1 MGFWLCFLRPTSYR
15 QRTIKAYAY
24 WISYEGYQNVL
35 TALRNDVGAI
45 VWKGKR
51 QRYYKVKP
59 IDKILPRQ
67 IMRCAAAAAA
77 STTIDSPKKK
87 TVTDYS
93 NAAVR
98 IVSSPC
104 FFRAPMLTSQI
115 HTKWDPSFCDSTEYQ
130 LRYTTTT
137 TKKKNTNEGDAA
149 RDETTNPWSEL
160 WLTETER
167 KIIEYHQ
174 STGNWL
180 TVKELAL
187 QQQAQTTT

>member
-1 MGFWLCFLRPTSYR
+1 M
-15 QRTIKAYAY
+15 
-24 WISYEGYQNVL
+24 
-35 TALRNDVGAI
+35 GAI

-67 IMRCAAAAAA
+67 ILRCATAAAAA
-77 STTIDSPKKK
+77 STATDSPERK
-87 TVTDYS
+87 TATDS
-93 NAAVR
+93 ANAAVR
-98 IVSSPC
+98 IVSAPC

-115 HTKWDPSFCDSTEYQ
+115 HTKWDPSFCNSTEYQ
-130 LRYTTTT
+130 LQYTTN
-137 TKKKNTNEGDAA
+137 TKNRNKNEDDAA
-149 RDETTNPWSEL
+149 SDDTNPWSKL
-160 WLTETER
+160 WLTKTER
-167 KIIEYHQ
+167 KIIEHHQ

>member
-1 MGFWLCFLRPTSYR
+1 MFCFLRPTSYR
-15 QRTIKAYAY
+15 QQTIKAYAY

-67 IMRCAAAAAA
+67 ILRCATATAA
-77 STTIDSPKKK
+77 STTTDSPDRN
-87 TVTDYS
+87 TATDS
-93 NAAVR
+93 ANAAVR
-98 IVSSPC
+98 IVSAPC

-130 LRYTTTT
+130 LRYTTN
-137 TKKKNTNEGDAA
+137 TKNRNKNEDDAA
-149 RDETTNPWSEL
+149 NKDETTNPWSEL

-167 KIIEYHQ
+167 KIIEHHQ

-180 TVKELAL
+180 TVKELVL